1 MRETREKANLSQED
15 VAERMHATRSAVSR
29 LESSGT
35 GRHSPS
41 LETLL
46 KYAQALGY
54 SIKINLVPAKNHK
67 SKDKQ

>member
-1 MRETREKANLSQED
+1 MSDPA
-15 VAERMHATRSAVSR
+15 
-29 LESSGT
+29 GT

-54 SIKINLVPAKNHK
+54 SIKINLVPVKEHK
-67 SKDKQ
+67 SGGK